1 MAYRR
6 SFSPR
11 HLLEGEGLTRAM
23 VGIGMLFADQA
34 LAEPNIEDTVLSA
47 SIEGMDRDDLR
58 ALGVL
63 VTWIGIHHPWLN
75 ADRLVRIV
83 MECDRERVRAFWA
96 SVAHW
101 LRSDRRFARMA
112 HWSLKHRIPLLR
124 TGSEFQVKRRGEDDR
139 FAGSPLLVPAGV
151 LRDRPGDV
159 LSPKELA
166 QRHRTYRCR
175 VLMGPSYRADMWAL
189 LEAEPSLTAAELA
202 RRAYGS
208 FATAWQ
214 VKKDYEL
221 LAA

>member
-11 HLLEGEGLTRAM
+11 QLLEGDDLTRAM

-47 SIEGMDRDDLR
+47 SIEGMERDDLR

-63 VTWIGIHHPWLN
+63 VTWLGIHHPWLN
-75 ADRLVRIV
+75 ADRLVRV
-83 MECDRERVRAFWA
+83 VLACDRERVRVFWA

-112 HWSLKHRIPLLR
+112 HWPLKRRIPLLR